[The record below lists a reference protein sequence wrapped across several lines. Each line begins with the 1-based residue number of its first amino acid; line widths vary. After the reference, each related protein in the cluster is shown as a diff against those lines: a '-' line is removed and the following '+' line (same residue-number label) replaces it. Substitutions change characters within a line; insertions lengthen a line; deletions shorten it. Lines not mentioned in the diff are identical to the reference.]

1 MAASSWGWAPGPDGD
16 TATAGASIGSPAV
29 VEAGITA
36 EAVKRRI
43 GPLPATV
50 TVATETQLTPAAAA
64 SPVLRVLMWQR
75 VRAQLMPQLPMAARV
90 MAPRTQRLTLRQRTA
105 AEHRMVEQLMAVVER
120 TAAERIT
127 SNL

>member
-1 MAASSWGWAPGPDGD
+1 
-16 TATAGASIGSPAV
+16 
-29 VEAGITA
+29 
-36 EAVKRRI
+36 
-43 GPLPATV
+43 
-50 TVATETQLTPAAAA
+50 
-64 SPVLRVLMWQR
+64 VLRVLMWQR

-90 MAPRTQRLTLRQRTA
+90 MAPLTLRQRTA